1 MNKNEKGLLTLLL
14 IIVAVLLIWFFVL
27 NKYKSVNDLP
37 DVDLATPVVEQPIK
51 INNVLETTVS
61 VVDPNAE

>member
-14 IIVAVLLIWFFVL
+14 IIVAAVLIWFFVL
-27 NKYKSVNDLP
+27 NKYQDVDNLP
-37 DVDLATPVVEQPIK
+37 DVNLATPVVEQPIK

-61 VVDPNAE
+61 VVNPDE

>member
-14 IIVAVLLIWFFVL
+14 IIVAVVLIWFFVL
-27 NKYKSVNDLP
+27 NKYQDVDNLP
-37 DVDLATPVVEQPIK
+37 DVNLATPVVEQPIK

-61 VVDPNAE
+61 VVNPDE

>member
-14 IIVAVLLIWFFVL
+14 IIVAVVLIWFFVL
-27 NKYKSVNDLP
+27 DKYQTVDELP

-51 INNVLETTVS
+51 INNALETTVS
-61 VVDPNAE
+61 VVNPDE